1 MEVGSK
7 MRGFL
12 LTVAIVLAVIA
23 TAAEGSDKI
32 NMMRGMFTGI
42 VPEEKMGPLCDACV
56 DIFAQ
61 VNELLNDPAFQD
73 QAIEFASNFCQLA
86 DSSLLQD
93 PVLAAECA
101 YMVTVYGVDFL
112 EFIYAEGRLPEEV
125 CTFLGACP

>member
-1 MEVGSK
+1 MITDKIDRARSEYENNSSK

-73 QAIEFASNFCQLA
+73 QVPSLGVIEGLSCVIG
-86 DSSLLQD
+86 LL
-93 PVLAAECA
+93 V
-101 YMVTVYGVDFL
+101 
-112 EFIYAEGRLPEEV
+112 R
-125 CTFLGACP
+125 